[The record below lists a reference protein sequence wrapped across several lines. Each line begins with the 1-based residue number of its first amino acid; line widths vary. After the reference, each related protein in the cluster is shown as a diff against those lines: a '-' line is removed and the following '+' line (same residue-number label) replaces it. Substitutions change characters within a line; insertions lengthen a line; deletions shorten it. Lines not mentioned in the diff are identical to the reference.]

1 MKYLILTCR
10 ILLGVAFAF
19 FGANHILNFLHMSP
33 PPSDATTWLTL
44 MATHHYFAVVGVL
57 ELVAGIL
64 LLVGRFVP
72 LALTI
77 LAPVLVN
84 ILLFDVLFEAGGL
97 APGLSCALFWLVLA
111 VTYRH
116 NFMPL
121 FAADPKPDTT
131 TP

>member
-1 MKYLILTCR
+1 MPAPTRKSSTTRLAQR
-10 ILLGVAFAF
+10 IRRRRAAIAARPRL
-19 FGANHILNFLHMSP
+19 
-33 PPSDATTWLTL
+33 
-44 MATHHYFAVVGVL
+44 Y
-57 ELVAGIL
+57 AGIL

-77 LAPVLVN
+77 LGPVLVN

-97 APGLSCALFWLVLA
+97 APGLACALFWLILA
-111 VTYRH
+111 VVYRR